1 MLIDSTLTGL
11 QHQMISPD
19 CFHGVVRHKNEA
31 IITRLMSIFVLP
43 KKPEING
50 NRDVEFLKC
59 DYLLVQWCV
68 KLTLVVT
75 LLALVYLIPSW
86 LVWAEIE

>member
-50 NRDVEFLKC
+50 NRDVKFLEC
-59 DYLLVQWCV
+59 DDLLVHCCV
-68 KLTLVVT
+68 KLTLAWI
-75 LLALVYLIPSW
+75 LASFYHVN
-86 LVWAEIE
+86 